1 MTVKLAK
8 HTKDNIRLVYT
19 RKTLTIKE
27 MTQFFGVSSRTIGR
41 VLEEGG
47 LATPVPRL
55 KGEAH
60 QVMLLLKKHNLTPV
74 TLTALLEA
82 PPLVPQIQDV
92 PALLDKLTFA
102 DLLRNFTASAM
113 KKLLETSPGTSLE
126 KQPITQPPT
135 SQTAV
140 SPLPLAVFT
149 RY

>member
-55 KGEAH
+55 QGEAYL
-60 QVMLLLKKHNLTPV
+60 VMQLLKKHNLTLV
-74 TLTALLEA
+74 SLTDLLEA
-82 PPLVPQIQDV
+82 TPLVPQIQDV
-92 PALLDKLTFA
+92 PALLEKLTWP
-102 DLLRNFTASAM
+102 DLIRKFSNSAM

-126 KQPITQPPT
+126 KRPITQPPT
-135 SQTAV
+135 SQTA
-140 SPLPLAVFT
+140 SATL
-149 RY
+149 